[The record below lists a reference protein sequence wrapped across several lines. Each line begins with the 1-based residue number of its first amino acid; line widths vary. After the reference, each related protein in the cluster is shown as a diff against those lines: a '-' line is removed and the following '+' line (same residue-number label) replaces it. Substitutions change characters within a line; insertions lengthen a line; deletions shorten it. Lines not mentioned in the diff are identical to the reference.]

1 MFKNIQSL
9 HDYVKKNYE
18 AGRYDATAKEYQQ
31 WTNDYETAKAHAAHP
46 EAGSDYQMGYQQAL
60 SDHDHG
66 FDFRD
71 YPETMIHFGNVVTG
85 HRMQEVADFIKG
97 YNAAKVELTGHMKD

>member
-31 WTNDYETAKAHAAHP
+31 WTNDYETA
-46 EAGSDYQMGYQQAL
+46 
-60 SDHDHG
+60 
-66 FDFRD
+66 
-71 YPETMIHFGNVVTG
+71 
-85 HRMQEVADFIKG
+85 
-97 YNAAKVELTGHMKD
+97 